1 LTLMPRVRARIA
13 AGIGGELEQRGA
25 AGLVRADTEP
35 FQSEF
40 EPLGA
45 DGAAGLAAGEQPAR
59 RSGGADSGVPF
70 ALGDDGAGE
79 LVGGFG

>member
-1 LTLMPRVRARIA
+1 MA
-13 AGIGGELEQRGA
+13 AGISVASWNSAVL
-25 AGLVRADTEP
+25 RAWFADAEP
-35 FQSEF
+35 IQSEF

-59 RSGGADSGVPF
+59 RSGGADGGVAL

-79 LVGGFG
+79 LVDGFG